1 MGGYMFEKRLPLVS
15 VRAFTANGDTLG
27 RVTTTQAQNFK
38 VKQQVILSSN
48 TVGQQRLEVKRVE
61 SATVLYVGPISTPI
75 TTRSDISAY
84 LVADSAS
91 IQAPEQPRPSIPEQE
106 IERLTYEEE
115 PVIARRVVLVDELG
129 NKINASNPLPVDA
142 TVTIPSVDVALDS
155 FTKVPPDNV
164 LIVGSEDGTKTG
176 TKHAV
181 VIDSDKNLH
190 VINMGQLVPN
200 IFDAIAV
207 TYPSV
212 SQEAYTYKIGGIAGV
227 TVATVTVIYT
237 DATKTVL
244 TSVART

>member
-1 MGGYMFEKRLPLVS
+1 MFEKRLPLVS
-15 VRAFTANGDTLG
+15 VQAFTANGDTLG

-129 NKINASNPLPVDA
+129 NKINDANPLPVTA
-142 TVTIPSVDVALDS
+142 AVDVALEA
-155 FTKVPPDNV
+155 FNATPDNV

>member
-1 MGGYMFEKRLPLVS
+1 MFEKRLPLVS

-48 TVGQQRLEVKRVE
+48 TVSQQRLEVKRVE

-84 LVADSAS
+84 LVVDSAS

-129 NKINASNPLPVDA
+129 NKINDANPLPVTA
-142 TVTIPSVDVALDS
+142 AVDVALEA
-155 FTKVPPDNV
+155 FNATPDNV

-176 TKHAV
+176 VKHV
-181 VIDSDKNLH
+181 VKVASDGSVQARNFSS
-190 VINMGQLVPN
+190 LVPEPKTK
-200 IFDAIAV
+200 IEIIARN
-207 TYPSV
+207 
-212 SQEAYTYKIGGIAGV
+212 ANGDI
-227 TVATVTVIYT
+227 
-237 DATKTVL
+237 
-244 TSVART
+244 SVARFSNGLSTICDLQLSYDSNGDFAKVERV

>member
-1 MGGYMFEKRLPLVS
+1 MSMEKRLKAVPPQ
-15 VRAFTANGDTLG
+15 AFIADGNAVGQVTIANTSL
-27 RVTTTQAQNFK
+27 FK
-38 VKQQVILSSN
+38 VKQHVVLVAIGQANLTLEIKRVLDDGSN
-48 TVGQQRLEVKRVE
+48 TML
-61 SATVLYVGPISTPI
+61 VGPVKGNIDS
-75 TTRSDISAY
+75 RSDISLYTVAANAY
-84 LVADSAS
+84 IYAN
-91 IQAPEQPRPSIPEQE
+91 EQQRPSIPEQE

-115 PVIARRVVLVDELG
+115 PTIARRVILVDELG

>member
-1 MGGYMFEKRLPLVS
+1 MFEKRLPLVS

-129 NKINASNPLPVDA
+129 NKINDANPLPVTA
-142 TVTIPSVDVALDS
+142 AVDVALEA
-155 FTKVPPDNV
+155 FNATPDNV